1 MYAEVSCG
9 ISAGG
14 CLYIFFN
21 KLALSDYALA
31 WSHPNNN
38 KIADNAVQVDKLNQ
52 DENHSG
58 FVTSGYINYCPKQ
71 WV

>member
-14 CLYIFFN
+14 CLHISFN

-31 WSHPNNN
+31 WSHPSNT
-38 KIADNAVQVDKLNQ
+38 KIASNAIQVDGLNQ
-52 DENHSG
+52 GEKHSG
-58 FVTSGYINYCPKQ
+58 FIELHLPQVAT
-71 WV
+71 